1 MGAIAPES
9 PWWCEQH
16 RSVTDRSPAP
26 RTKRGMAVPPPRSL
40 SGSRFDEDLYVEKTT
55 IIVRLWEMPVRDMT
69 MKSDIQVIKEEVS
82 EIKKLLNDLIHQNE
96 TIGMMKLSE
105 RSLHQFL
112 QDEPDIY
119 TLDDAKVV
127 YR

>member
-1 MGAIAPES
+1 MP
-9 PWWCEQH
+9 
-16 RSVTDRSPAP
+16 
-26 RTKRGMAVPPPRSL
+26 M
-40 SGSRFDEDLYVEKTT
+40 SG
-55 IIVRLWEMPVRDMT
+55 MT
-69 MKSDIQVIKEEVS
+69 MKSDIQVIKEEIL
-82 EIKKLLNDLIHQNE
+82 EIKNMLNDLIHQNE

>member
-1 MGAIAPES
+1 
-9 PWWCEQH
+9 
-16 RSVTDRSPAP
+16 
-26 RTKRGMAVPPPRSL
+26 
-40 SGSRFDEDLYVEKTT
+40 
-55 IIVRLWEMPVRDMT
+55 MPVRDMT
-69 MKSDIQVIKEEVS
+69 MKTDIQVIKEEVS
-82 EIKKLLNDLIHQNE
+82 EIKNLLNDLIHQNE
-96 TIGMMKLSE
+96 TIGMMKISE